1 MKKTILF
8 LCLFPL
14 LTAADLP
21 DWGRTGHRAIG
32 EVAEAHLSRRARKAV
47 SRLLEGESL
56 AKVSTFGDDIKS
68 DTTYRSFSPWHY
80 VNLPPET
87 PYGEITPN
95 PDGDILQ
102 GIEHCI
108 RVLKDPASP
117 RDQQVFYLKLL
128 VHLVG
133 DLHQPMHVGRP
144 EDRGGNDI
152 QLQYFDKGT
161 NLHRLWDSD
170 MIEDYGMSYTEL
182 AETLPPATRREI
194 RVIQSGSVLEWAGQ
208 SQSLANRVYASVE
221 NGEKLYYRYR
231 YLWWDS
237 VERQLLLG
245 GLRLAAVLNDIYG

>member
-1 MKKTILF
+1 MKKTILLVF
-8 LCLFPL
+8 LFPL

-68 DTTYRSFSPWHY
+68 DTAYRSFSPWHY
-80 VNLPPET
+80 VNLPPEKS
-87 PYGEITPN
+87 YGETTPN

-133 DLHQPMHVGRP
+133 DLHQPMHVGWP

-152 QLQYFDKGT
+152 QLQYFDRGT

-182 AETLPPATRREI
+182 AETLPPRTRREI
-194 RVIQSGSVLEWAGQ
+194 RAIQSGSVLEWAGQ

-231 YLWWDS
+231 YLWWDT
-237 VERQLLLG
+237 VEQQLLRG